1 MQTTT
6 TPVRHRPVQI
16 APDTFVIQATQ
27 GEGEGPLAV
36 HLNAMVIRGSQ
47 PVVVDT
53 GAPVHREQY
62 LEDLFALVEPADVRW
77 VFISHDD
84 PDHYGNA
91 EAVMDACPNA
101 TLVANWFFCERLAAA
116 GFGVPPT
123 RWRWV
128 GDGESFDAGDRT
140 LVAVR
145 PPAFDSPT
153 TRGLFD
159 PTTGVYWASDAYA
172 SPVPQATAFVD
183 ELDDEFWR
191 DSFPTFQAW
200 LAPWTSMVD
209 RDAWLHACARVE
221 KLRPRVIAGTHSPTI
236 AGAQVADALA
246 MMRAVPAA
254 PATPQPDQAVLDH
267 ILGAWRS

>member
-1 MQTTT
+1 M
-6 TPVRHRPVQI
+6 RK
-16 APDTFVIQATQ
+16 DS
-27 GEGEGPLAV
+27 G
-36 HLNAMVIRGSQ
+36 
-47 PVVVDT
+47 DT
-53 GAPVHREQY
+53 GKLQ
-62 LEDLFALVEPADVRW
+62 LETGVGPDVR
-77 VFISHDD
+77 
-84 PDHYGNA
+84 A
-91 EAVMDACPNA
+91 E
-101 TLVANWFFCERLAAA
+101 LERRGHHLAD
-116 GFGVPPT
+116 
-123 RWRWV
+123 
-128 GDGESFDAGDRT
+128 GDGSFGGYQAIMR
-140 LVAVR
+140 
-145 PPAFDSPT
+145 
-153 TRGLFD
+153 D